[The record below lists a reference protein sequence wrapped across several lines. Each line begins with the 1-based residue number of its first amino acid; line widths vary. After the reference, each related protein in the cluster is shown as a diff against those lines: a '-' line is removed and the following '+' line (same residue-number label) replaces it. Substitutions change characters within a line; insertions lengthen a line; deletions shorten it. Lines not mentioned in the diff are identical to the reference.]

1 MNKIEQLVDR
11 MEPAAALA
19 AMKPA
24 LMKTLAH
31 LDEEARILFV
41 AGMLEKGQ
49 SDKLS
54 SMVHL

>member
-1 MNKIEQLVDR
+1 MNRIEQLVDR

-24 LMKTLAH
+24 LMKTLTH
-31 LDEEARILFV
+31 LDEETRIRFV
-41 AGMLEKGQ
+41 AGMLGKEQ